1 MISEENLGVL
11 MANIDRKGLL
21 LVLTLVIAISF
32 FCRAIGSSGKE
43 RRGGGY
49 ASLHNFSVNKT
60 DE

>member
-1 MISEENLGVL
+1 

-21 LVLTLVIAISF
+21 LVLTLVIAIF
-32 FCRAIGSSGKE
+32 FSCRAIGSSGKE

-49 ASLHNFSVNKT
+49 ATLHNFSGNKT